1 MKAEFIV
8 YKVVNGIEQFIELGT
23 VEEIAKMLC
32 LTTQQVRQR
41 AADCKRNDFRE
52 SKEGNILVY
61 GVGKL
66 EVA

>member
-8 YKVVNGIEQFIELGT
+8 YKVVNGIEQFLELGT
-23 VEEIAKMLC
+23 VDEIAKMLC
-32 LTTQQVRQR
+32 MTTQQVRQK
-41 AADCKRNDFRE
+41 AADCKRNDFRD
-52 SKEGNILVY
+52 KQEGNILVY